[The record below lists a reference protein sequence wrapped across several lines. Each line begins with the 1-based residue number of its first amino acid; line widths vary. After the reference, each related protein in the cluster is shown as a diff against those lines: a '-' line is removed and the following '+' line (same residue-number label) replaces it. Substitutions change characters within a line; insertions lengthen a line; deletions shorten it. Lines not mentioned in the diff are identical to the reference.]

1 MILMDRILY
10 FVKAIQIFLS
20 CFFPYTG
27 GDEETTGGGDEKITR
42 RKRGMLLAA
51 IIS

>member
-1 MILMDRILY
+1 MILMDRIY
-10 FVKAIQIFLS
+10 FVKAIQIFYPV
-20 CFFPYTG
+20 FPYTG
-27 GDEETTGGGDEKITR
+27 GDEETTGGGDKKITR